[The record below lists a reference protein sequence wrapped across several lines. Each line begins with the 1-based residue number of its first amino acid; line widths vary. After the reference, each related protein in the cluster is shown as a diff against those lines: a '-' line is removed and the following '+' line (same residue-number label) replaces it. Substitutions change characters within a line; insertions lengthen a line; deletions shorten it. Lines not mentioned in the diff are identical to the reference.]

1 MENIDILSV
10 FIAYIFLFSVFGE
23 FSEYCN
29 IKKEH
34 QIAFALFWP
43 LTAIIYIIYFLI
55 KQSIIFCKMIYILF
69 KDITK

>member
-1 MENIDILSV
+1 MFFPIL
-10 FIAYIFLFSVFGE
+10 FFLIAYIAIFLVFGA

-29 IKKEH
+29 IKEEH